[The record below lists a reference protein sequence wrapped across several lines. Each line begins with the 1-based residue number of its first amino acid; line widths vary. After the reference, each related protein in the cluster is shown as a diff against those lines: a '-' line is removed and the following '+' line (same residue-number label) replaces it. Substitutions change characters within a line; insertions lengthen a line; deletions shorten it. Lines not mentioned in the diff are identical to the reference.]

1 MEKSLVILKPDT
13 TERKLV
19 GTVISRLE
27 AAGLSIVASKILT
40 PTDQQIDK
48 HYQIDNDDYCC
59 SIGCKSS
66 KLPVLTVKEAKEQG
80 HNAEKLVAMGRE
92 VLGWNRN
99 YMKRQPLFIMVV
111 EGNNAITRIRSI
123 IGSTNPPN
131 AAPGTIRF
139 EYGVDSI
146 EQANKEKRGAENLV
160 HASGSVEEAEKEISI
175 WFSELGKLNGI
186 QTSEKVKV
194 QAS

>member
-13 TERKLV
+13 AERKLIGMV
-19 GTVISRLE
+19 LARFE
-27 AAGLSIVASKILT
+27 AAGLSIAATKIAV
-40 PTDQQIDK
+40 PTDQQIDR

-66 KLPVLTVKEAKEQG
+66 KLSVMTVKEAREQG
-80 HNAEKLVAMGRE
+80 HNADELIKMGRT

-99 YMKRQPLFIMVV
+99 YMKRSPLFIMVV
-111 EGNNAITRIRSI
+111 EGNNAISRIRNI

-146 EQANKEKRGAENLV
+146 EQANQEQRGAENLV
-160 HASGSVEEAEKEISI
+160 HASGSKEEAENEISI
-175 WFSELGKLNGI
+175 WFPEFVKLNGI
-186 QTSEKVKV
+186 QSTEKTKV
-194 QAS
+194 QA